1 MAGDGLGCAGRR
13 VALGNGAF
21 TVDQKLGEVP
31 LDSLTAEQAGR
42 RWWKFSGAVY
52 MLRAV
57 KRVPGMRLI
66 TPCWQKKTL
75 RNKALQ
81 PVVRKTP
88 KEIHGQ

>member
-1 MAGDGLGCAGRR
+1 MFGRASNPFTEHAVCPSTVETITPQQR
-13 VALGNGAF
+13 PLTDRDSKMVATLF
-21 TVDQKLGEVP
+21 
-31 LDSLTAEQAGR
+31 EQAGR

-81 PVVRKTP
+81 PLLSQF
-88 KEIHGQ
+88 G